1 MTIPSN
7 NITTASVAVRGM
19 TCQHCADSVTK
30 GLAQLEGINVSSI
43 KVDLDS
49 RQATFSYTGTSIT
62 KDTISKAIEDLGYD
76 AGTPQLDAPIP
87 ASSSD
92 LEHARIEIIGM
103 TCSHCVNSVTRS
115 LSELEDITKESI
127 MVILEKNEAE
137 FNYHPGRLT
146 EDIIRDSI
154 DSAGYDVRAVDM
166 HVSLTTLENSPS
178 NSSNSSTLKL
188 NVVGMTC
195 DHCSST
201 IRKAIQGLE
210 GVKQESISIDVPSGK
225 ITLLVSGEE
234 DIVNSIKERIDDLGY
249 DVVDWKKEALSGPQS
264 NICSAHISIQGM
276 TCSHCTFTVHEALSS
291 YPSVI
296 RDSIVVSLDN
306 EEATL
311 LYNSAEATLED
322 LQELIEDIGY
332 DVENI
337 TSSPSI
343 TDSTL
348 DNNSI
353 SDIKLRKAVFRVLG
367 MTCDSC
373 SLIVSEVL
381 KQLPGALPESVR
393 VGLHTEMGMV
403 VFEGDKITPQLLA
416 ERLDDAG
423 YEANNIQMIHNLLPP
438 KVIDETEADDYQ
450 DDNSSFTSLQKIVSH
465 ISDRSLTGISISSV
479 PNILIQDVSMQI
491 SGMTCASCV
500 GTLEKNIKTWSGV
513 LPESVGVNLLTSN
526 AVFKMEKD
534 SLNSKEIAKKIKQLG
549 YKASDINITSKDAKL
564 AVSSTKFQVQMLV
577 TGMYCTNCEA
587 KVKKALQELPG
598 IISNS
603 ISVSFD
609 TGKVK
614 FQLERNATS
623 QRQIQRLI
631 QKLGFSAEGIDITK
645 KKDADDEVD
654 DSKRVDENLVNTR
667 LIVTGM
673 TCSSCVSN
681 IEKTLLRH
689 DGISRAQVNLLA
701 KSAFISHNPNII
713 GSRELVNMIE
723 QIGYKADLAPNQD
736 KSNQRD
742 EMKARMKKEERV
754 LRNRFLWSLLF
765 AIPVLLISMI
775 FMMALPPSNPVRQHL
790 SKNVAPNLTIA
801 NLVLFILSTPVQFIL
816 GNSFYIKAY
825 RSLRYAHT
833 ANMETL
839 VALGTSVAYIASVG
853 TVAAAMAKPDSM
865 DEPMNYFE
873 TSVFLITFIH
883 LGKWLEAL
891 AKGKTAETIT
901 KLMDLQPEKA
911 ILVTV
916 SYEGRK
922 GNENIPG
929 NQEVLQESE
938 IDTKDIQV
946 GDILKVRAGDRIPC
960 DGKIWRGTST
970 LDESMITGESIPVT
984 KNVSSDVITAT
995 INMSSEIYIRAVRVG
1010 SNTTLSRI
1018 IQLVQDAQSSPK
1030 APIEVMADKIS
1041 SIFVPVVIL
1050 LAVITF
1056 IIWEVLGIYE
1066 MYPESWITMGETKEI
1081 FSLMFAVSV
1090 LVIACPCGLGLASP
1104 TAVMV
1109 GTGVAARHG
1118 VLVKG
1123 GGYALE
1129 MANRISAIAFDKT
1142 GTLTTGKPTVRDNW
1156 ILLDQEGDAPSD
1168 QTSLSWKIF
1177 GLVAGASNHPL
1188 SKAIKQ
1194 KAKKYLSSNGK
1205 LLEPSTGDEEP
1216 NSDINAQEKN
1226 AEDSFRGVDLVQSRE
1241 TPGRGITATIIV
1253 RKNNEILSSVTGA
1266 SSNVY
1271 NVFLGNE
1278 EWMKENLAKHTSRSS
1293 SISRRQELQQW
1304 QSEGMSIVMFAI
1316 SPVQASEN
1324 PPSYENLPDGCQ
1336 NECSCVICNCAS
1348 HGSCEASRTIV
1359 LAQIAIADQ
1368 PRPEAKSVISSLRA
1382 SGIEVWMI
1390 TGDNPITGKAVARQ
1404 IGIDEGC
1411 VLAGVKP
1418 EQKADKIKNLQRR
1431 TIETDRKKTRLGKS
1445 KPSRGVIAMI
1455 GDGINDSPALAQ
1467 ADVGI
1472 SVGSAT
1478 DIAIEAASI
1487 VLIRNNLSDLLTMH
1501 DLSRTV
1507 VRRIRINFLWAFVYN
1522 IIAIPIAAGV
1532 IFPASGQGLP
1542 PYLAGLA
1549 MVVSSVSVVCSSLM
1563 LRLYRAPSTETY
1575 NQ

>member
-7 NITTASVAVRGM
+7 FTRTASVAVHGM

-30 GLAQLEGINVSSI
+30 GLAQLEGIDVSSI
-43 KVDLDS
+43 QVDLDS
-49 RQATFSYTGTSIT
+49 RKATFNYIGTQVN
-62 KDTISKAIEDLGYD
+62 KDSISKAIEELGYD
-76 AGTPQLDAPIP
+76 AGTPQLDMPTLA

-92 LEHARIEIIGM
+92 LEHARIGISGM
-103 TCSHCVNSVTRS
+103 TCSHCVNSVTRA
-115 LSELEDITKESI
+115 LSELDGIEKDSI
-127 MVILEKNEAE
+127 VVNLEENKAE
-137 FNYHPGRLT
+137 FDYVPGHPN
-146 EDIIRDSI
+146 EDIIRDAI
-154 DSAGYDVRAVDM
+154 DSAGYDIDSVEM
-166 HVSLTTLENSPS
+166 PISSTNPSSSPS
-178 NSSNSSTLKL
+178 HRNLL
-188 NVVGMTC
+188 NLSVSGMTC
-195 DHCSST
+195 EHCSNT
-201 IRKAIQGLE
+201 IRNGIQGLQ
-210 GVKQESISIDVPSGK
+210 GVEPESISIDVLTGK
-225 ITLLVSGEE
+225 VTVLVSGEGNVVDAIME
-234 DIVNSIKERIDDLGY
+234 KIDDLGY
-249 DVVDWKKEALSGPQS
+249 EVTDWNKKALSESQPD
-264 NICSAHISIQGM
+264 ICSAHIIIQGM
-276 TCSHCTFTVHEALSS
+276 TCSHCTTTVQNALSTH
-291 YPSVI
+291 PGVI
-296 RDSIVVSLDN
+296 RESVLVNLDQG
-306 EEATL
+306 EATL
-311 LYNSAEATLED
+311 LYNGTETSLEAMREV
-322 LQELIEDIGY
+322 IEDAGY
-332 DVENI
+332 DVENVI
-337 TSSPSI
+337 STPATGS
-343 TDSTL
+343 STL
-348 DNNSI
+348 DNESMT
-353 SDIKLRKAVFRVLG
+353 DVKLRKAVFRVLG

-373 SLIVSEVL
+373 SSAVSELL
-381 KQLPGALPESVR
+381 KNLPGAVPDSVC

-403 VFEGDKITPQLLA
+403 VFEGDAITPKLIT

-423 YEANNIQMIHNLLPP
+423 YEANNIQIIHNLLPP
-438 KVIDETEADDYQ
+438 KVMDEPKEDDQ
-450 DDNSSFTSLQKIVSH
+450 DDSSSFVSLNKVVSH
-465 ISDRSLTGISISSV
+465 ISEASLAGISISSARNDSV
-479 PNILIQDVSMQI
+479 QVVSMQV

-500 GTLEKNIKTWSGV
+500 GTIEKNIKTWDGV
-513 LPESVGVNLLTSN
+513 MPDSVTVNLLTNN
-526 AVFKMEKD
+526 AAFKMENS
-534 SLNSKEIAKKIKQLG
+534 SLSSKEIAKKIKKLG
-549 YKASDINITSKDAKL
+549 YKASDIHMASKGATVATSSA
-564 AVSSTKFQVQMLV
+564 KFQVQMMV
-577 TGMYCTNCEA
+577 TGMYCNMCET
-587 KVKKALQELPG
+587 KVSSALKELPG

-603 ISVSFD
+603 ISVSFE

-614 FQLERNATS
+614 FQLDRNVTT
-623 QRQIQRLI
+623 QRQIQRII
-631 QKLGFSAEGIDITK
+631 QKLGFSAESIDITK
-645 KKDADDEVD
+645 MERSEDEMNE
-654 DSKRVDENLVNTR
+654 SERVDKNLVITR

-689 DGISRAQVNLLA
+689 DGINKAQVNLLA
-701 KSAFISHNPNII
+701 KSAFISHNPSKI
-713 GSRELVNMIE
+713 GSRDLVNIIE
-723 QIGYKADLAPNQD
+723 QIGYKAELAPDEDQ
-736 KSNQRD
+736 SNQRD
-742 EMKARMKKEERV
+742 AMKARMKEEERI

-765 AIPVLLISMI
+765 AIPVLLISMV
-775 FMMALPPSNPVRQHL
+775 FMMALPSTNPVRQHL
-790 SKNVAPNLTIA
+790 SKDVVPNLTIA
-801 NLVLFILSTPVQFIL
+801 NLVLFILCTPVQFIL
-816 GNSFYIKAY
+816 GSSFYIKAY
-825 RSLRYAHT
+825 QSLRYAHT

-839 VALGTSVAYIASVG
+839 VALGTSVAYFASVG
-853 TVAAAMAKPDSM
+853 TVAAAMAKPNTM
-865 DEPMNYFE
+865 AEPMNYFE

-916 SYEGRK
+916 SHEEK
-922 GNENIPG
+922 ETDPG
-929 NQEVLQESE
+929 QREILEESE

-984 KNVSSDVITAT
+984 KAVSGDVITAT
-995 INMSSEIYIRAVRVG
+995 INMTSEIYVRAVRVG

-1018 IQLVQDAQSSPK
+1018 IQLVQDAQASPK

-1041 SIFVPVVIL
+1041 SIFVPIVIL
-1050 LAVITF
+1050 LAIFTF

-1066 MYPESWITMGETKEI
+1066 VYPATWVTMGETKEI

-1142 GTLTTGKPTVRDNW
+1142 GTLTTGKPSVRDSW
-1156 ILLDQEGDAPSD
+1156 ILPDQNGNTNEA
-1168 QTSLSWKIF
+1168 QTLLSWKIF
-1177 GLVAGASNHPL
+1177 GRVAGASNHPL
-1188 SKAIKQ
+1188 SNAIKQ
-1194 KAKKYLSSNGK
+1194 KAQAILGGSNGEAAGSATP
-1205 LLEPSTGDEEP
+1205 LDGDNKPASETET
-1216 NSDINAQEKN
+1216 QEKSSK
-1226 AEDSFRGVDLVQSRE
+1226 DLFQGVDLMQSKE

-1253 RKNNEILSSVTGA
+1253 RQDNEKLSSITGA

-1278 EWMKENLAKHTSRSS
+1278 EWMKENLAKHNSKAS
-1293 SISRRQELQQW
+1293 SISRRQELEKW
-1304 QSEGMSIVMFAI
+1304 QGEGMSIVMFAI
-1316 SPVQASEN
+1316 SPVQAAEN
-1324 PPSYENLPDGCQ
+1324 PPSYVNLAEGCQ
-1336 NECSCVICNCAS
+1336 NECGCVICNCATQ
-1348 HGSCEASRTIV
+1348 GSCETSRTIV

-1418 EQKADKIKNLQRR
+1418 EQKADKIKNLQRKTMAVNR
-1431 TIETDRKKTRLGKS
+1431 QKTRLGQS
-1445 KPSRGVIAMI
+1445 KPARGVIAMI

-1487 VLIRNNLSDLLTMH
+1487 VLIRNNLSDLLTMY

-1507 VRRIRINFLWAFVYN
+1507 VRRIRINFLWAFLYN

-1549 MVVSSVSVVCSSLM
+1549 MVISSVSVVCSSLM
-1563 LRLYRAPSTETY
+1563 LRLYRAPVSS
-1575 NQ
+1575 Q